1 MLRKLIM
8 QHKQIIAYLIVGGLT
23 TLVNW
28 AVHFPL
34 YKTGTPAALS
44 SGIAWL
50 AAVLFAFPTNKL
62 FVYTSKCWHFRVTVP
77 EFFSFVS
84 CRLLSGLLEAGML
97 FVFVDLLQWNG
108 IVWKIMV
115 SVIVVCINYITGK
128 ILVFRKKE

>member
-1 MLRKLIM
+1 M
-8 QHKQIIAYLIVGGLT
+8 QHKQIIAYLFVGGLT

-34 YKTGTPAALS
+34 YNIGMPAALS

-62 FVYTSKCWHFRVTVP
+62 FVYASKSWRFRITVT
-77 EFFSFVS
+77 EFFSFIS
-84 CRLLSGLLEAGML
+84 CRLFSGLLEAAML
-97 FVFVDLLQWNG
+97 FVCVDFLQWNG
-108 IVWKIMV
+108 IIWKILV
-115 SVIVVCINYITGK
+115 SVIVVCLNYITGK